1 MARQHEHRVVVR
13 WVVAPPTL
21 PFLVGP
27 RPADRAE
34 HVAAHDRGADAGVA
48 RDHEPLVDA
57 LVAALLANHA
67 TSVTCREDPLV
78 QPRPAHAKRVVK
90 ALQWPRAV
98 PVDGDREVMNA
109 KFRHGKSPQPYSKS
123 RPQRVVVGAPVIS
136 ADACTR

>member
-1 MARQHEHRVVVR
+1 MTRKHEHRVVVR

-57 LVAALLANHA
+57 LLAALLANHA
-67 TSVTCREDPLV
+67 TAVTGREDPFV
-78 QPRPAHAKRVVK
+78 QPLPAHAERVVK
-90 ALQWPRAV
+90 ALRRPRAV
-98 PVDGDREVMNA
+98 PVDGDREVMDA
-109 KFRHGKSPQPYSKS
+109 QFRHGSSPLP
-123 RPQRVVVGAPVIS
+123 
-136 ADACTR
+136 